1 MSNRVQ
7 ATTKTTNVRM
17 RNCYTQTKIS
27 GYFVFLNWQQS
38 RTIPRLKTEGSNLPL
53 GLTFTFTCGGT
64 KTSYF
69 DSC

>member
-1 MSNRVQ
+1 MNEQPRARDNEDNQ
-7 ATTKTTNVRM
+7 CTDAK
-17 RNCYTQTKIS
+17 
-27 GYFVFLNWQQS
+27 FFQQS

-53 GLTFTFTCGGT
+53 VLTFTFTCAGT